1 MIHLT
6 VGRVPGVTRE
16 TEALKRAFDEG
27 ENVEAKAFPN
37 VHTAASALKLWL
49 RELPNSIVPED
60 M

>member
-1 MIHLT
+1 M
-6 VGRVPGVTRE
+6 PGVARE
-16 TEALKRAFDEG
+16 TEALKRAFDDG
-27 ENVEAKAFPN
+27 DVVEAKLFPN